1 MLSLIFPSSL
11 LISLLPISVGGW
23 GVREGSLLYFSSIIG
38 IGTEEIVLCSVQ
50 FGIILAI
57 TGLANSIF
65 IIPISRLVKSK

>member
-38 IGTEEIVLCSVQ
+38 IGTEEIVLSSVQ

-57 TGLANSIF
+57 TGIANSIF
-65 IIPISRLVKSK
+65 IIPISRLLKSK